1 MKPQTEL
8 TSTET
13 ASLLDVHP
21 STVKRWCNDGELES
35 DQTPGG
41 HRRIRIDKAV
51 DFARRRGIRTVLT
64 PFHPFEPHV
73 WTALRAATEDGSFE
87 PLHGLALQWARRGEF
102 ERLEQ
107 LYLALGREE
116 SLSFV
121 EFCDRAV
128 RGLMTSVGDE
138 WQDGKLRVG
147 DEHMVSQ
154 AMTAALITLRREWI
168 DGRDGALGAG
178 NGTNGSHAGSSG
190 DDAGTMGDG
199 EGAHGN
205 GSGRLVR
212 GRPRAVVGTMEDNQ
226 HQMGSLCVRLLLERK
241 GWEVFYPGA
250 DVPVE
255 DFGAI
260 QRSREASLVC
270 ISLPMAGT
278 IGDVS
283 RTLSILSGLYDR
295 ARPYSV
301 VFGGGGSL
309 ELEGKVTEGPFES
322 VGFLRECGSLSE
334 AVDDGLGRPGGS
346 R

>member
-1 MKPQTEL
+1 MKLQAEL
-8 TSTET
+8 TTTEA

-21 STVKRWCNDGELES
+21 STVKRWCNGGDIEF

-41 HRRIRIDKAV
+41 HRRIRIDDAMA
-51 DFARRRGIRTVLT
+51 FARRRGIRTVLS
-64 PFHPFEPHV
+64 PFHPYEPHV
-73 WTALRAATEDGSFE
+73 WTALRAALDDDAFE
-87 PLHGLALQWARRGEF
+87 PLHAMALQWARRGDF

-107 LYLALGREE
+107 LYLALGRAE

-121 EFCDRAV
+121 DFCDRAV

-154 AMTAALITLRREWI
+154 AITAALLTLRREWI
-168 DGRDGALGAG
+168 DGHGDTPRNRADGEADVEDGVG
-178 NGTNGSHAGSSG
+178 TTGEGDTNGTVTSG
-190 DDAGTMGDG
+190 T
-199 EGAHGN
+199 
-205 GSGRLVR
+205 R
-212 GRPRAVVGTMEDNQ
+212 RPAAVVGTMEGNL
-226 HQMGSLCVRLLLERK
+226 HQLGSLCVRLLLERK
-241 GWEVFYPGA
+241 GWDVFYPGA

-270 ISLPMAGT
+270 VSLPSSGT

-283 RTLSILSGLYDR
+283 RALAILVGFYDR

-301 VFGGGGSL
+301 VFGGASRLG
-309 ELEGKVTEGPFES
+309 LEGDIAEGPFES
-322 VGFLRECGSLSE
+322 VGFLPGCRALSE
-334 AVDDGLGRPGGS
+334 AIDDGLGRP
-346 R
+346 RRPR